1 MLYKAPA
8 PEDVERLKKE
18 LGLNGSQMAELFGVF
33 DNRAFRRYTSTS
45 HDPKNR
51 RELSAHML
59 FFAMARLELSADIIE
74 RILARMRHAGAEIEL
89 QPSSSSPAQPGEQE
103 Q

>member
-1 MLYKAPA
+1 MPIPYKPPSTADLA
-8 PEDVERLKKE
+8 RLKDE
-18 LGLNGSQMAELFGVF
+18 LSMPNSAMADLFGMSAE
-33 DNRAFRRYTSTS
+33 NWRKYTGGGSPRPVS
-45 HDPKNR
+45 QY
-51 RELSAHML
+51 ML

-74 RILARMRHAGAEIEL
+74 RILARMRRAGAQIDL